1 MKKLF
6 LLAFA
11 FCLLVST
18 ASAADRV
25 TATVTI
31 TNTAIATDTFIVNGS
46 TRTWIDTVV
55 TPATQIATGGGLNE
69 SCTNLVNH
77 LLAYPFSRV
86 VVYQLGADSFRLDA
100 DTGVNLVV
108 GGVGDYFS
116 VTYSTQTVATA
127 YDVIVP
133 YTSTPS
139 VRRQTITEGLVAWL
153 GLASG
158 TAVADTA
165 ASVSNLLG
173 RARTQYVPAILYLT
187 NAAGQFHGVVS
198 NSPAISGT
206 VYSVTNG
213 SYWTGILVSPT
224 LTNGVNYGN
233 AFRSPGSGSDS
244 EQFGSGALAIGDN
257 SVALGNSADASGEST
272 VALGAS
278 SLAAGDNAAAVG
290 NGVLSVGDNAVAIGN
305 TAIVSNV
312 NGIAI
317 GPDSYVGFD
326 SSISFG
332 ANAIATAA
340 NQIRLGTATE
350 HVSIPGT
357 LRHVRAEGTNQVIA
371 NSDIGFTRYA
381 LTSLANG
388 NNAAVPVGTNVFVQV
403 SGPSASFT
411 VNGLDGQP
419 NRDGKFL
426 ILLNYTGQNMTI
438 AHDSGVDPV
447 AGNRIYTMTGAD
459 VATTGNGS
467 AILIYSASASRWI
480 ALVVSP

>member
-1 MKKLF
+1 MKKFF
-6 LLAFA
+6 LLTLTFW
-11 FCLLVST
+11 LLASS

-116 VTYSTQTVATA
+116 VSYSTQTVSTA

-244 EQFGSGALAIGDN
+244 EQFGSGAQSSGDN

-272 VALGAS
+272 VTLGAN

>member
-127 YDVIVP
+127 YNVLVP
-133 YTSTPS
+133 DTSTPS

-187 NAAGQFHGVVS
+187 NAAGQFHGIVS
-198 NSPAISGT
+198 NAAAISGT
-206 VYSVTNG
+206 VYRLTNG
-213 SYWTGILVSPT
+213 AYWTGILVSPT

-244 EQFGSGALAIGDN
+244 EQFGTGAQSSGDN
-257 SVALGNSADASGEST
+257 SLSLGNAATATGESG
-272 VALGAS
+272 VALGANS
-278 SLAAGDNAAAVG
+278 KAHELNSIALGKGTTTDG
-290 NGVLSVGDNAVAIGN
+290 ENGIALGS
-305 TAIVSNV
+305 TAIVSNF

-317 GPDSYVGFD
+317 GADSYAGYDNSV
-326 SSISFG
+326 SLG
-332 ANAIATAA
+332 ATAVATAA

-371 NSDIGFTRYA
+371 NSDLGFTRYA

>member
-1 MKKLF
+1 MNKFF
-6 LLAFA
+6 LLTLTFW
-11 FCLLVST
+11 LLASS

-77 LLAYPFSRV
+77 LLAYPFNRV

-127 YDVIVP
+127 YNVLVP

-139 VRRQTITEGLVAWL
+139 VRRQTITEGLVEWL

-158 TAVADTA
+158 TAVAETA

-187 NAAGQFHGVVS
+187 NAAGQFHGIVS
-198 NSPAISGT
+198 NATAISGT
-206 VYSVTNG
+206 VYRLTNG
-213 SYWTGILVSPT
+213 AYWTGILVSPT

-244 EQFGSGALAIGDN
+244 EQFGSGALATGDN
-257 SVALGNSADASGEST
+257 SVAVGNAAVADDEATLALGNNT
-272 VALGAS
+272 
-278 SLAAGDNAAAVG
+278 LATEENSIAVG
-290 NGVLSVGDNAVAIGN
+290 NGAISAGQYGLAVGRLAV
-305 TAIVSNV
+305 VSNF

-350 HVSIPGT
+350 HISIPGT

-371 NSDIGFTRYA
+371 NSDLGFTRYA
-381 LTSLANG
+381 ITSLANG

-403 SGPSASFT
+403 SGPSAAFT

-426 ILLNYTGQNMTI
+426 LLLNYTGQNMTI

-447 AGNRIYTMTGAD
+447 AGNRIYTMTGAN
-459 VATTGNGS
+459 VATTGNGA

-480 ALVVSP
+480 CLATEL